1 MASSSSSSA
10 AAAPAS
16 KLRVGY
22 IPEHFASPLLLLS
35 RTPWGEANLELVSQP
50 AGTGQVL
57 TSFDASSAEGQKIDV
72 AIALTEALIAGI
84 AKGRQDLK
92 LVGSYVKT
100 PLVWAVSTGTS
111 PQAEKYQSI
120 DDLRGT
126 TLGISRVGS
135 GSQIMASVMALQRSW
150 PTGGEGA
157 AEEGGISFHIDNT
170 FPSLRSSVNTGRTSA
185 FMWETFT
192 TKPFYD
198 SGEVRKI
205 GEVPTPWPSWTIAAS
220 TNTALASLPSRALLD
235 DFLHR
240 LQGAIVDFTSQESL
254 RESRPEEFIIKELG
268 YQRKDVEDWL
278 KTVRWVGDGRGS
290 VSDTPTLGQTT
301 ST

>member
-1 MASSSSSSA
+1 MASSSSASSSST
-10 AAAPAS
+10 P

-35 RTPWGEANLELVSQP
+35 RTSWGEANLELVSQP

-57 TSFDASSAEGQKIDV
+57 TSFDGGEDQKIDV

-84 AKGRQDLK
+84 AKGRKDIK

-157 AEEGGISFHIDNT
+157 GEGAEEGGISFHIDNT

-220 TNTALASLPSRALLD
+220 TKTALASGASRTLLD

-240 LQGAIVDFTSQESL
+240 LQGAIEDFTSEASL
-254 RESRPEEFIIKELG
+254 REGRPEEFIIKELG

-290 VSDTPTLGQTT
+290 VPDTPTLGQTT
-301 ST
+301 TT